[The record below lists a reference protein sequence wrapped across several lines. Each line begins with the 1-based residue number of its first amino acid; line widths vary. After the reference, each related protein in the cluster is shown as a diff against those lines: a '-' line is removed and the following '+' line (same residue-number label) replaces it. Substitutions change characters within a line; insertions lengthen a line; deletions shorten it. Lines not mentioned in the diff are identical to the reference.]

1 MDAAGSPSEP
11 ILDRFWV
18 VFRLLF
24 ARCLLLAGDIGP
36 IFGSIFVRH
45 LFHFWVA
52 FAIAFS
58 FFLFPMARFTYT
70 RNPQRLAM
78 ASY

>member
-24 ARCLLLAGDIGP
+24 ARCLFL
-36 IFGSIFVRH
+36 FVEQVGSGHNAIIENTTFCFFLSCRGGRVAK
-45 LFHFWVA
+45 FHFA
-52 FAIAFS
+52 PPTLAC
-58 FFLFPMARFTYT
+58 FFLT
-70 RNPQRLAM
+70 
-78 ASY
+78 